1 MVLVLGEQL
10 HLPCV
15 GLGGAVVA
23 KAVLVPALLSATP
36 WLLWRLKFKS
46 YMFGPSVFFLIPR
59 HFRHIFPPPKNKS
72 IILNQKWPKTTK
84 SKQALP
90 RKISWGC
97 GDEMAITRASH
108 GVSGK

>member
-46 YMFGPSVFFLIPR
+46 YMLGPSVFF
-59 HFRHIFPPPKNKS
+59 
-72 IILNQKWPKTTK
+72 
-84 SKQALP
+84 
-90 RKISWGC
+90 
-97 GDEMAITRASH
+97 
-108 GVSGK
+108 